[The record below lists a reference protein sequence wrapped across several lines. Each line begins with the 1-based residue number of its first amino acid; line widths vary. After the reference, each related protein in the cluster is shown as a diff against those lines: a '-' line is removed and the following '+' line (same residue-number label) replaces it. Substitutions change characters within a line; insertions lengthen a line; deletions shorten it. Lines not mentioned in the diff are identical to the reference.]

1 MFKLG
6 YYQFQPEFL
15 NPEANLDKVSKK
27 IEQAEDFDLLV
38 LPELANSGYTFVKHS
53 EVEKAAES
61 IPEGT
66 FVTKLR
72 ELAEEK
78 NGYIV
83 SGVCEKKGSAFF
95 NSAVLVGPDN
105 FLYVYRKVHLF
116 DREKLF
122 FQQGDGPFK
131 VHKIREA
138 RVGVLICFDWIFPE
152 ATRIL
157 ALKGMTVLA
166 HSANLVLP
174 FCQTAML
181 ARSVENKIFTLTA
194 NRIGTEINGDVTLS
208 FTGKSQITS
217 PKMEVLS
224 QASEDKEAME
234 FVSIDPKIAENK
246 NLNTR
251 NNLFL
256 DRRTEL
262 YGELVKKVR
271 IDPKPE

>member
-1 MFKLG
+1 
-6 YYQFQPEFL
+6 
-15 NPEANLDKVSKK
+15 
-27 IEQAEDFDLLV
+27 
-38 LPELANSGYTFVKHS
+38 
-53 EVEKAAES
+53 
-61 IPEGT
+61 
-66 FVTKLR
+66 
-72 ELAEEK
+72 
-78 NGYIV
+78 
-83 SGVCEKKGSAFF
+83 
-95 NSAVLVGPDN
+95 
-105 FLYVYRKVHLF
+105 
-116 DREKLF
+116 
-122 FQQGDGPFK
+122 
-131 VHKIREA
+131 
-138 RVGVLICFDWIFPE
+138 
-152 ATRIL
+152 
-157 ALKGMTVLA
+157 
-166 HSANLVLP
+166 
-174 FCQTAML
+174 ML

>member
-1 MFKLG
+1 
-6 YYQFQPEFL
+6 
-15 NPEANLDKVSKK
+15 
-27 IEQAEDFDLLV
+27 
-38 LPELANSGYTFVKHS
+38 
-53 EVEKAAES
+53 
-61 IPEGT
+61 
-66 FVTKLR
+66 
-72 ELAEEK
+72 
-78 NGYIV
+78 
-83 SGVCEKKGSAFF
+83 
-95 NSAVLVGPDN
+95 
-105 FLYVYRKVHLF
+105 
-116 DREKLF
+116 KLF